1 MNQHPVESSRSAYYP
16 PRARWFSRMWYP
28 WNHLRQ
34 ISFLRRIPPLSDLSS
49 RQFLLSC
56 LVPGYVLRFYHFK
69 RTSNAVVAGYF
80 VLLLLFFITF
90 GHLAANLAFGL
101 MISAHAT
108 CLGLVLQ
115 RWLQPEGLRSRVAFS
130 VLSLLIVGAFVYLP
144 LREGMLARFLPLDTG
159 HGVVLVRREAAP
171 RSVGRG
177 QMVVFEMEEGSLGSG
192 VYRRAGYGIER
203 VLAVAGDRVEFT
215 REGFRVNG
223 ELHPALPEMPT
234 KGETVVPENHFF
246 VWPRFAITGR
256 ILPADVV
263 AGGILRTSMIA
274 RDQIIGR
281 PCQRWFGI
289 RQPVP

>member
-1 MNQHPVESSRSAYYP
+1 M
-16 PRARWFSRMWYP
+16 
-28 WNHLRQ
+28 
-34 ISFLRRIPPLSDLSS
+34 
-49 RQFLLSC
+49 
-56 LVPGYVLRFYHFK
+56 PGYVLRFYHFK
-69 RTSNAVVAGYF
+69 RISTAVVAGYF
-80 VLLLLFFITF
+80 ALLSLFFVAF

-108 CLGLVLQ
+108 CLGMLLQ

-130 VLSLLIVGAFVYLP
+130 VLSLLIVCAFVYLP
-144 LREGMLARFLPLDTG
+144 LRAGMLARFLPLDTG

-171 RSVGRG
+171 RSVAHG
-177 QMVVFEMEEGSLGSG
+177 QVVVFEMEGETLGSG

-203 VLAVAGDRVEFT
+203 VLAVAGDRVEFS

-223 ELHPALPEMPT
+223 ELHPALPEMPA
-234 KGETVVPENHFF
+234 KGEMVVPENHFF
-246 VWPRFAITGR
+246 VWPRFAITRR
-256 ILPADVV
+256 IVPAEVV
-263 AGGILRTSMIA
+263 SGGMLRTSMIA